1 MSGGRLAPLRLAH
14 VEQRPEVIVVVA
26 PDEPAPG
33 SEALIVQPA
42 LAGGAQMGTPSR
54 AGCRTVVR
62 ASLPGI
68 GGRYLVQV
76 ARSAAAGGWAA
87 EELAAL
93 VVELERRCSYLLL
106 ASTVAPVVSSGPR
119 RSGVQGPRRAVAW
132 DGGGWSGARTRD
144 LAASART
151 VSGRGYLCAAA
162 ASGSAPPRAV
172 ASTLADLTA
181 SGVPVGRITH
191 GVAAALG
198 ASWAVEL
205 LGTPPLSAAQ
215 LQRLREQFGAA
226 PRCDWCGLLV
236 VGRHC
241 RRCSPAQSRHRRRSV
256 VFAMPFLALALVAL
270 YGFGG
275 SGRPSPQPMQRVVS
289 MRRPVAPG
297 QRIAPADL
305 ATGAAPITWA
315 NPHQLADPGV
325 AVGQLAAVPLPAGAP
340 LMDSELAASSAGQ
353 DGRDVSLRL
362 DDAAGLPLDPPDGLT
377 ADLYLVQPG
386 RAPRVQLV
394 LADALVI
401 ASRTVDGAAVATLRV
416 RARDVPVLIQAE
428 SAGSLRLVGRSGA

>member
-1 MSGGRLAPLRLAH
+1 MSGGRLAPLRLAY

-26 PDEPAPG
+26 PDEPPPG

-42 LAGGAQMGTPSR
+42 LAGAAQMGTTGR
-54 AGCRTVVR
+54 AGCRIVVR

-162 ASGSAPPRAV
+162 TSGSAPPRTV

-205 LGTPPLSAAQ
+205 LGAPSLSAAQ

-226 PRCDWCGLLV
+226 PRCDWCGLPV

-241 RRCSPAQSRHRRRSV
+241 RRCSPGRH
-256 VFAMPFLALALVAL
+256 A
-270 YGFGG
+270 
-275 SGRPSPQPMQRVVS
+275 
-289 MRRPVAPG
+289 
-297 QRIAPADL
+297 
-305 ATGAAPITWA
+305 
-315 NPHQLADPGV
+315 
-325 AVGQLAAVPLPAGAP
+325 
-340 LMDSELAASSAGQ
+340 
-353 DGRDVSLRL
+353 
-362 DDAAGLPLDPPDGLT
+362 
-377 ADLYLVQPG
+377 
-386 RAPRVQLV
+386 
-394 LADALVI
+394 
-401 ASRTVDGAAVATLRV
+401 
-416 RARDVPVLIQAE
+416 
-428 SAGSLRLVGRSGA
+428 

>member
-1 MSGGRLAPLRLAH
+1 MSGGRLAPLRLAY

-26 PDEPAPG
+26 PDEPPPG

-42 LAGGAQMGTPSR
+42 LAGAAQMGTTGR
-54 AGCRTVVR
+54 AGCRIVVR

-162 ASGSAPPRAV
+162 ASGSAPPRTV

-205 LGTPPLSAAQ
+205 LGAPPLSAAQ

-226 PRCDWCGLLV
+226 PRCDWCGLPV
-236 VGRHC
+236 VGATAADAARGGTHE
-241 RRCSPAQSRHRRRSV
+241 PA
-256 VFAMPFLALALVAL
+256 P
-270 YGFGG
+270 
-275 SGRPSPQPMQRVVS
+275 PPQR
-289 MRRPVAPG
+289 
-297 QRIAPADL
+297 
-305 ATGAAPITWA
+305 
-315 NPHQLADPGV
+315 GV
-325 AVGQLAAVPLPAGAP
+325 RDAGAR
-340 LMDSELAASSAGQ
+340 AGA
-353 DGRDVSLRL
+353 GGVVRVRRLRP
-362 DDAAGLPLDPPDGLT
+362 PLDPSRCSGSCRCAARWHQGSGSRQQIWPRER
-377 ADLYLVQPG
+377 YRSPG
-386 RAPRVQLV
+386 RTRTSWP
-394 LADALVI
+394 I
-401 ASRTVDGAAVATLRV
+401 PASRW
-416 RARDVPVLIQAE
+416 
-428 SAGSLRLVGRSGA
+428 GRSQPWRCRRVLR